1 MSLQKIGSLTL
12 LKRFLFDI
20 LTLGVNK
27 GDSITGTCCR
37 DVLKQAEIPI
47 VGVTK
52 CNSTR
57 YTDGQIFNTN
67 ICAGFDKGGVDSCQV
82 ISDVVTRDPLFS
94 LRVGSTE
101 LGRRLYPDPH
111 MCVLLVTIYI
121 NLSPLHQRIKKN
133 INFREK

>member
-1 MSLQKIGSLTL
+1 MSLQKNWFFTL
-12 LKRFLFDI
+12 LKKRLLFDI
-20 LTLGVNK
+20 LTLGINK

-82 ISDVVTRDPLFS
+82 ISDVVTRDPIPS
-94 LRVGSTE
+94 LSLLELVAHNWGGGST
-101 LGRRLYPDPH
+101 PTPI
-111 MCVLLVTIYI
+111 CVCSL
-121 NLSPLHQRIKKN
+121 
-133 INFREK
+133 

>member
-1 MSLQKIGSLTL
+1 MYTCLCRKLVLYSFK
-12 LKRFLFDI
+12 KRLLFDI
-20 LTLGVNK
+20 LTLGINK

-82 ISDVVTRDPLFS
+82 ISDPPPHLF
-94 LRVGSTE
+94 
-101 LGRRLYPDPH
+101 
-111 MCVLLVTIYI
+111 
-121 NLSPLHQRIKKN
+121 LS
-133 INFREK
+133 

>member
-1 MSLQKIGSLTL
+1 MYTIHVFAENWFFTL
-12 LKRFLFDI
+12 LKRLLLDI
-20 LTLGVNK
+20 LTLGINR

-82 ISDVVTRDPLFS
+82 ISDVVTRDPPPPL
-94 LRVGSTE
+94 LVAQNWIGGST
-101 LGRRLYPDPH
+101 PTPISV
-111 MCVLLVTIYI
+111 C
-121 NLSPLHQRIKKN
+121 SS
-133 INFREK
+133 